1 MCLNTA
7 RYKKPDD
14 ISEQKWDRVLTVSLA
29 HLNKTNTSIW
39 AFSILV
45 KIIFSLIFIHEIAPY
60 SIFLMSFLLC
70 LTITFILC
78 IFSLRHLNGLVWHFQ
93 SSFFFLPKT
102 ELELKIVD
110 SKKRKKWGLHKPAPS
125 QIFQNR
131 IANLSITGITMQLK
145 LPKLSAGSKY

>member
-7 RYKKPDD
+7 RYNKPDD

-29 HLNKTNTSIW
+29 HLNKTNTLIW

-110 SKKRKKWGLHKPAPS
+110 SKKEKNEACINLLPPKSFKTELQIYPS
-125 QIFQNR
+125 
-131 IANLSITGITMQLK
+131 LES
-145 LPKLSAGSKY
+145 PCS